1 MSKVKLIVI
10 PFVLAVLLFGHG
22 LALANTGES
31 PAGAGPCGS
40 GYTVKP
46 GDTLYRIALK
56 CGIPMTQ
63 LALVNG
69 ISNPRLVFAG
79 QVLALPPTTGASNT
93 GSSGGTANSSSS
105 RQGSGNSA
113 ATSNEIT
120 GTVTRVGNGFIV
132 VNGQTVF
139 IGNNTEMKGQPAVGS
154 VVQVEVF
161 RDGNGNLSAREVK
174 VENNSTD
181 DKPHPETEVHSS
193 GDHQGQVEVHSGN
206 DTNNDHGGN
215 SGSSGGDNSSSDT
228 QDSHSSGSGEQSGSN
243 SGPDN
248 HSDSDGG
255 PDDHGGDD

>member
-1 MSKVKLIVI
+1 MSKVRLIVV
-10 PFVLAVLLFGHG
+10 PFVLTVLLFGRG
-22 LALANTGES
+22 LALASTGES

-93 GSSGGTANSSSS
+93 GSSGGTANSNSSQ
-105 RQGSGNSA
+105 QGSGNSA
-113 ATSNEIT
+113 ANKNEIT

-193 GDHQGQVEVHSGN
+193 TDHQGQVEVHSSN

-215 SGSSGGDNSSSDT
+215 SGSSDSGT

-248 HSDSDGG
+248 HSDSNSGS
-255 PDDHGGDD
+255 DDHGGDH